1 MSEQALRLDY
11 AFCLSQAL
19 GQGQGLDQPALKA
32 LQSEMNRVHASLTEQ
47 RQAGQLGFWQL
58 PGMPRE
64 ELSTITNEAQRLQ
77 GLADNLVVLGIGGSA
92 LGTTAVDMAL
102 SGAFRQSL
110 PPANHG
116 LRLFVADNSD
126 PRMFSSLL
134 SGLDLKRTVF
144 NVVSKSGSTAETMS
158 QFLVVLERLERAL
171 GPAEARERIVFT
183 TDPEKGNLRLLASRE
198 PFRVLTVPP
207 SVGGRY
213 SVLSAV
219 GLLPLACAG
228 HDVAALLEGAADMA
242 QRCQKPTLLE
252 NPAYMFAAQAV
263 AMQRAGRNILVM
275 MPYVSDLFG
284 LAQWFAQLWAESLGK
299 AQALDGRLVNVGQTP
314 VAAVGATDQH
324 SQLQLYMEGPQDK
337 LICFLTLANYGAD
350 LEIPALYPE
359 IDALAYL
366 GGRSMS
372 ELIQAE
378 ARATAAA
385 LASQGRPSLSLR
397 LPHLDARVMGQV
409 LFMLEAAT
417 VAAGAL
423 LEINPLDQP
432 GVELS
437 KQLTY
442 GLMGRAGFEEQKKRL
457 DDLDPGPGFLV

>member
-1 MSEQALRLDY
+1 
-11 AFCLSQAL
+11 
-19 GQGQGLDQPALKA
+19 
-32 LQSEMNRVHASLTEQ
+32 
-47 RQAGQLGFWQL
+47 
-58 PGMPRE
+58 
-64 ELSTITNEAQRLQ
+64 
-77 GLADNLVVLGIGGSA
+77 
-92 LGTTAVDMAL
+92 
-102 SGAFRQSL
+102 
-110 PPANHG
+110 
-116 LRLFVADNSD
+116 
-126 PRMFSSLL
+126 
-134 SGLDLKRTVF
+134 
-144 NVVSKSGSTAETMS
+144 
-158 QFLVVLERLERAL
+158 
-171 GPAEARERIVFT
+171 
-183 TDPEKGNLRLLASRE
+183 
-198 PFRVLTVPP
+198 
-207 SVGGRY
+207 
-213 SVLSAV
+213 
-219 GLLPLACAG
+219 
-228 HDVAALLEGAADMA
+228 
-242 QRCQKPTLLE
+242 
-252 NPAYMFAAQAV
+252 
-263 AMQRAGRNILVM
+263 M

-299 AQALDGRLVNVGQTP
+299 ARTLDGKLVNLGQTP

-385 LASQGRPSLSLR
+385 LASQGRPSLTLR

-409 LFMLEAAT
+409 LFLLEAAT
-417 VAAGAL
+417 VAAGAM

-432 GVELS
+432 GVEMS

-457 DDLDPGPGFLV
+457 QDLDPGTGFQV

>member
-1 MSEQALRLDY
+1 MSEQAVRLDY
-11 AFCLSQAL
+11 AYCLSEAL
-19 GQGQGLDQPALKA
+19 GKGHGLDQPALKA
-32 LQSEMNRVHASLTEQ
+32 WQAQIDRAHASLAQE

-58 PGMPRE
+58 PGMSPDD
-64 ELSTITNEAQRLQ
+64 LDLISQEAQRLA

-92 LGTTAVDMAL
+92 LGATAVDMAL
-102 SGAFRQSL
+102 SGVFRLAL
-110 PPANHG
+110 PGRNHG

-126 PRMFSSLL
+126 PRMFCSLL
-134 SGLDLKRTVF
+134 GGLDPKRTVY

-171 GPAEARERIVFT
+171 GAEAARQRILFT

-198 PFRVLTVPP
+198 PFKVLTVPP

-228 HDVAALLEGAADMA
+228 HDIKALLAGAAEMA
-242 QRCQKPTLLE
+242 RRCERQSIMD
-252 NPAYMFAAQAV
+252 NPAYMLAALAV
-263 AMQRAGRNILVM
+263 ANQRAGRNILVM

-299 AQALDGRLVNVGQTP
+299 AFSLAGRQVNTGQTP

-337 LICFLTLANYGAD
+337 LILFLTLANYGAD
-350 LEIPALYPE
+350 LEIPSLYPE

-378 ARATAAA
+378 ALATAAA
-385 LASQGRPSLSLR
+385 LASGGRPSLSLR
-397 LPHLDARVMGQV
+397 LPQLDAHVMGQ
-409 LFMLEAAT
+409 LIFLLEAAT
-417 VAAGAL
+417 VTAGAL

-442 GLMGRAGFEEQKKRL
+442 GLMGRSGFAEQKKRL
-457 DDLDPGPGFLV
+457 EELDMGSRFVV

>member
-11 AFCLSQAL
+11 AYCLSEAL
-19 GQGQGLDQPALKA
+19 GKGNGLDQAALKA
-32 LQSEMNRVHASLTEQ
+32 LQDQVGLAHARLAQ
-47 RQAGQLGFWQL
+47 DRQAGVLGFWQL
-58 PGMPRE
+58 PAMPAAD
-64 ELSTITNEAQRLQ
+64 LAAITNEAQRLQ

-92 LGTTAVDMAL
+92 LGATAVDMGL
-102 SGAFRQSL
+102 SGVFRQSL
-110 PPANHG
+110 PCNNQG
-116 LRLFVADNSD
+116 MRLFVADNSD
-126 PRMFSSLL
+126 PRMFCSLL
-134 SGLDLKRTVF
+134 DGLDPQRTVY
-144 NVVSKSGSTAETMS
+144 NVVSKSGSTSETMS

-171 GPAEARERIVFT
+171 GAEQARERIIFT
-183 TDPEKGNLRLLASRE
+183 TDPEKGNLRLLANRE

-207 SVGGRY
+207 NVGGRY

-228 HDVAALLEGAADMA
+228 HDVAALLAGAADMA
-242 QRCQKPTLLE
+242 LRCQLPSLMD

-263 AMQRAGRNILVM
+263 AHQRAGRNILVM

-284 LAQWFAQLWAESLGK
+284 LAQWFTQLWAESLGK
-299 AQALDGRLVNVGQTP
+299 AVDLNGQTVNVGQTP
-314 VAAVGATDQH
+314 VVAVGATDQH

-337 LICFLTLANYGAD
+337 LVCFLTLANYGAD

-359 IDALAYL
+359 IDTLAYL

-378 ARATAAA
+378 AQATAAA

-397 LPHLDARVMGQV
+397 LPHLDAHVMGQV

-417 VAAGAL
+417 VTSGAML
-423 LEINPLDQP
+423 KINPLDQP

-442 GLMGRAGFEEQKKRL
+442 GLMGRAGFEEQKWRL
-457 DDLDPGPGFLV
+457 ADLDLGAKYII

>member
-1 MSEQALRLDY
+1 MPEQALRLDY
-11 AFCLSQAL
+11 AFCLSEAL
-19 GQGQGLDQPALKA
+19 GKGHGLDQAAQKA
-32 LQSEMNRVHASLTEQ
+32 LQAETERVHAKLAQQ
-47 RQAGQLGFWQL
+47 RQAGQLGFWDL
-58 PGMPRE
+58 PGMPHE
-64 ELSTITNEAQRLQ
+64 DLAAITNEAGRLQ
-77 GLADNLVVLGIGGSA
+77 GMADNLVVLGIGGSA
-92 LGTTAVDMAL
+92 LGATAVDMAL
-102 SGAFRQSL
+102 SGVFRQSL
-110 PPANHG
+110 PCKNQAM
-116 LRLFVADNSD
+116 RLFVADNSD
-126 PRMFSSLL
+126 PRMFCSLL
-134 SGLDLKRTVF
+134 SGLDLKRTAF

-198 PFRVLTVPP
+198 PFRVLNVPP
-207 SVGGRY
+207 NVGGRY

-228 HDVAALLEGAADMA
+228 HDVQALLAGAADMA
-242 QRCQKPTLLE
+242 QRCLKPSPLE
-252 NPAYMFAAQAV
+252 NPAYMFANLAV

-275 MPYVSDLFG
+275 MPYVSDLLG

-299 AQALDGRLVNVGQTP
+299 ALSLDGRTVNVGQTP

-337 LICFLTLANYGAD
+337 LVCFLTLANYGAD
-350 LEIPALYPE
+350 LEIPGLYPE

-378 ARATAAA
+378 ALATAAA

-397 LPHLDARVMGQV
+397 LPRLDAHVMGQ
-409 LFMLEAAT
+409 LIFLLEAAT
-417 VAAGAL
+417 VAAGAML
-423 LEINPLDQP
+423 GINPLDQP

-437 KQLTY
+437 KVLTY

-457 DDLDPGPGFLV
+457 DDLDPGTRFVV

>member
-1 MSEQALRLDY
+1 MSEQTLRLDY
-11 AFCLSQAL
+11 AFCLSEAL
-19 GQGQGLDQPALKA
+19 GKGHGLELAALKS
-32 LQSEMNRVHASLTEQ
+32 LQAQVDRAHARL
-47 RQAGQLGFWQL
+47 AGQRKEGVLGFWDL
-58 PGMPRE
+58 PAMPPE
-64 ELSTITNEAQRLQ
+64 DLAAITSEAARLKS
-77 GLADNLVVLGIGGSA
+77 LADNLVVLGIGGSA
-92 LGTTAVDMAL
+92 LGATAVDMAL
-102 SGAFRQSL
+102 SGVFRQSL
-110 PPANHG
+110 PCKNNG
-116 LRLFVADNSD
+116 MRLFVADNSD
-126 PRMFSSLL
+126 PRMFCSLL
-134 SGLDLKRTVF
+134 GGLDLKRTVF

-171 GPAEARERIVFT
+171 GPKEARERIVFT

-198 PFRVLTVPP
+198 PFRVLNVPP
-207 SVGGRY
+207 NVGGRY

-228 HDVAALLEGAADMA
+228 HDVAALLAGAAEMA
-242 QRCQKPTLLE
+242 GRCQKASLLE
-252 NPAYMFAAQAV
+252 NPAYMFASLAV

-275 MPYVSDLFG
+275 MPYVSDLLG

-299 AQALDGRLVNVGQTP
+299 AQSLDGKLVNLGQTP

-337 LICFLTLANYGAD
+337 LVCFLTLANYGAD

-378 ARATAAA
+378 ALATAAA
-385 LASQGRPSLSLR
+385 LASQGRPSLGLR
-397 LPHLDARVMGQV
+397 LPRLDAQVMGQ
-409 LFMLEAAT
+409 LIFLLEAAT
-417 VAAGAL
+417 VAAGAM

-437 KQLTY
+437 KHLTY
-442 GLMGRAGFEEQKKRL
+442 GLMGRSGFAEQKKRL
-457 DDLDPGPGFLV
+457 QALDPGARYLI